1 MHMRRVTALTAVLT
15 VALSLGLA
23 GCAQKIN
30 GTAVMAADASVE
42 KPTTTSTKGKPTTTA
57 KVPTTSAKPT
67 ETGKPAGKVKITT
80 KKKTE
85 SNCEI
90 LSPAEVAAALGA
102 KPAPTPGC
110 VQTTSEPLV
119 VILLMITLSDY
130 DGTAR
135 EFEVAGNTAYEIKEG
150 SDCSVMIMLTDDP
163 DEITPAL
170 LASVTPIDEV
180 NTCDLALKLATA
192 AFNKIPNA

>member
-15 VALSLGLA
+15 LALSLGLA

-30 GTAVMAADASVE
+30 GTAVMAADASVG
-42 KPTTTSTKGKPTTTA
+42 KPTTTSKGKPTTTA
-57 KVPTTSAKPT
+57 KAPTTSAKPT
-67 ETGKPAGKVKITT
+67 ETNKPAGKIKITT
-80 KKKTE
+80 RKKTE
-85 SNCEI
+85 SSCEI
-90 LSPAEVAAALGA
+90 LSPEEVAAALGA

-110 VQTTSEPLV
+110 VQTTSDPLV

-135 EFEVAGNTAYEIKEG
+135 EIEVAGNTAYEIKEG
-150 SDCSVMIMLTDDP
+150 NDCSVMIMLTDDP

-170 LASVTPIDEV
+170 LASVTPLDEV

>member
-15 VALSLGLA
+15 MALSLGLA

-30 GTAVMAADASVE
+30 GTAVVAAGATTGR
-42 KPTTTSTKGKPTTTA
+42 PTSATKGKPTTTPKA
-57 KVPTTSAKPT
+57 PTSPAKPT
-67 ETGKPAGKVKITT
+67 ATDKPAGKIKITT

-85 SNCEI
+85 SSCEI
-90 LSPAEVAAALGA
+90 LSPAEVAEALGA

-110 VQTTSEPLV
+110 VQTTSDPLV
-119 VILLMITLSDY
+119 VILLMITLPDY

-135 EFEVAGNTAYEIKEG
+135 DIEVAGNTAYEIKQG
-150 SDCSVMIMLTDDP
+150 NDCSVMIMLTDDP

-170 LASVTPIDEV
+170 LASVTPLDEV
-180 NTCDLALKLATA
+180 DTCGLALKLATA

>member
-15 VALSLGLA
+15 MALSLGLA

-42 KPTTTSTKGKPTTTA
+42 KPTTTTKGKPTTTA
-57 KVPTTSAKPT
+57 KAPTTSAKPT
-67 ETGKPAGKVKITT
+67 ETKPAGKIKITT

-90 LSPAEVAAALGA
+90 LSPEEVAAALGA

-110 VQTTSEPLV
+110 VQTTSDPLV
-119 VILLMITLSDY
+119 VILLMVTLSDY

-135 EFEVAGNTAYEIKEG
+135 EIEVAGNTAYEIKEG
-150 SDCSVMIMLTDDP
+150 NDCSVMIMLTDDP
-163 DEITPAL
+163 EVITPAL
-170 LASVTPIDEV
+170 LASVTPLDEV
-180 NTCDLALKLATA
+180 DTCGLALKLATA

>member
-15 VALSLGLA
+15 MALALGLA

-30 GTAVMAADASVE
+30 GTAVMAAGADTGQ
-42 KPTTTSTKGKPTTTA
+42 PTTSSTRGKATTTA
-57 KVPTTSAKPT
+57 KAPSSPAKPT
-67 ETGKPAGKVKITT
+67 ATDKPAGKVKIGT

-85 SNCEI
+85 SSCEI
-90 LSPAEVAAALGA
+90 LSPDEVAKALGS

-110 VQTTSEPLV
+110 VQTTADPLV
-119 VILLMITLSDY
+119 VILLMVTLADHDTS
-130 DGTAR
+130 AR

-170 LASVTPIDEV
+170 LASITPLDEV